1 MFFVLTDVILYQEY
15 NLLFHGKVYLNN
27 DIRRY
32 VIPPKLSKE
41 DKKIVSNATDEQR
54 AELNKMISSILVGEE
69 DFYGFQPDGS
79 HIHRGNFGYN
89 KDGSPILEH
98 QHHITTDPYMYCR
111 TEGKKIIAIKHRRV
125 LSKFERLGEVTP
137 LEDTVMNVQRVDDCV
152 YDRYSW
158 SD

>member
-1 MFFVLTDVILYQEY
+1 M
-15 NLLFHGKVYLNN
+15 LFHGKVYLNN

-98 QHHITTDPYMYCR
+98 QHHMVSDPYMYCR
-111 TEGKKIIAIKHRRV
+111 TEGKKIPSSRCVIANKHRRV
-125 LSKFERLGEVTP
+125 MSKFERLDDNIP
-137 LEDTVMNVQRVDDCV
+137 LEDIVTNGHDG
-152 YDRYSW
+152 YSW